1 MASFVLSDTD
11 GNVNGVW
18 KQTAGL
24 LLGNPTVAH
33 VSEIVQTSWHFPMYF
48 TIAYSNI
55 TLLPHAVFFLG
66 GCVLSMRMP
75 SFVYI
80 I

>member
-1 MASFVLSDTD
+1 LSDTA

-18 KQTAGL
+18 TQTAGQ

-48 TIAYSNI
+48 TNGYSNI
-55 TLLPHAVFFLG
+55 TLLPPAVFSG
-66 GCVLSMRMP
+66 YMLSMR
-75 SFVYI
+75 I
-80 I
+80 